1 MAFLP
6 PCRNAERLVISVFF
20 LLYSCLVVSVPVA
33 PPTAT
38 TPTTEVAVAGEKFSA
53 APNNTPISKV
63 YIFGRPIYIREP
75 FVVPQRN
82 VTPEQMDFSKL
93 FNNSSRERKHRASY
107 VDEPVYPTPNGA
119 YPNANG
125 AYPNAKGAYPTGY
138 PQAAYP
144 TLKPY
149 ENKYPLRD
157 CYTERSGYMCCNVR
171 LESVMHDTAVKMK
184 ESKGCNLQKMSTML
198 ASISESVFGTD
209 FEAISAIGDFASKIH
224 FYHNYVCKMERDGRT
239 LLVYATPDRH
249 NGTYVEPGGSYP
261 TYPTYTPYTL

>member
-20 LLYSCLVVSVPVA
+20 LVYSCLVVSVPVA

-38 TPTTEVAVAGEKFSA
+38 TPTTDVAVAGE
-53 APNNTPISKV
+53 
-63 YIFGRPIYIREP
+63 
-75 FVVPQRN
+75 
-82 VTPEQMDFSKL
+82 MDFSKL

-249 NGTYVEPGGSYP
+249 NGTYVEPGGTYP